1 MRKLLIAGL
10 AVASITGG
18 IAYAQVDNR
27 TEAEI
32 INALLQRSRADRKGE
47 GPTCVDPD
55 GVTRKLEET
64 VTIGKLTRDRT
75 AVFEFQFRCVE
86 TYGERVKSNGANWIQ
101 ISPDSTSIRYFN
113 P

>member
-32 INALLQRSRADRKGE
+32 IDALIERNRAYLRGD
-47 GPTCVDPD
+47 GPTCVDSD

-64 VTIGKLTRDRT
+64 VTMWK
-75 AVFEFQFRCVE
+75 FQFRCVE
-86 TYGERVKSNGANWIQ
+86 TFGERMKSNGANWIQ
-101 ISPDSTSIRYFN
+101 ISPDTASIRFFN
-113 P
+113 

>member
-10 AVASITGG
+10 AVASLTA
-18 IAYAQVDNR
+18 IAYAQAEQQ

-32 INALLQRSRADRKGE
+32 VQALTERSRLIRRG
-47 GPTCVDPD
+47 GLTCVDAN

-64 VTIGKLTRDRT
+64 VTVG
-75 AVFEFQFRCVE
+75 EFQFRCVE

-113 P
+113 